1 MSEQI
6 EIRVPD
12 IGDFDAVPVIEL
24 LVSAGDTVA
33 AEQSLI
39 TLESDKA
46 TMEVPSPAAGTIV
59 ELKVD
64 LDDKVKQGDVLA
76 LLEVSDSTAKVTA
89 EPTPV
94 ESEPAPKTPQ
104 QKPSEKK
111 APAKSVAEKA
121 VPRMSPPVPIG
132 SDAVM
137 PGRIPYAS
145 PAIRAFAREL
155 GVDLLR
161 VEGKGRNGRILR
173 EDVSAFVKVALAG
186 EPVKP
191 VTGGFGFDLPPPPKV
206 DFSKY
211 GEVERAPLSR
221 IQKISGGYLH
231 RNWVSIPHVTQHDD
245 ADVTDMESFRKAN
258 AADAVAQGF
267 KEGWGLEDVTVVEAG
282 TAVTSGL
289 LVQVNVQGQY
299 RYNDSILA

>member
-1 MSEQI
+1 LEGKSKVSEQI

-76 LLEVSDSTAKVTA
+76 LLEVSDSTATVTA

-104 QKPSEKK
+104 QKMPEKQ
-111 APAKSVAEKA
+111 PEKQEFYTD
-121 VPRMSPPVPIG
+121 RQ
-132 SDAVM
+132 
-137 PGRIPYAS
+137 
-145 PAIRAFAREL
+145 
-155 GVDLLR
+155 
-161 VEGKGRNGRILR
+161 
-173 EDVSAFVKVALAG
+173 
-186 EPVKP
+186 
-191 VTGGFGFDLPPPPKV
+191 LP
-206 DFSKY
+206 
-211 GEVERAPLSR
+211 
-221 IQKISGGYLH
+221 
-231 RNWVSIPHVTQHDD
+231 
-245 ADVTDMESFRKAN
+245 
-258 AADAVAQGF
+258 
-267 KEGWGLEDVTVVEAG
+267 
-282 TAVTSGL
+282 
-289 LVQVNVQGQY
+289 
-299 RYNDSILA
+299 